1 MYAGLPQGSP
11 SQLSS
16 GPSLNRYAYVRT
28 NGAGK
33 AINFAEVCGTSIS
46 GKGYALSKCLSF
58 FLLPYH
64 PTIMILKHQLDYHHS
79 ALIYRVGFWSGL
91 FTSLISRL

>member
-16 GPSLNRYAYVRT
+16 GPSLNRDAYVRT
-28 NGAGK
+28 NGAGN

-46 GKGYALSKCLSF
+46 GEGYALSKCLSF
-58 FLLPYH
+58 
-64 PTIMILKHQLDYHHS
+64 
-79 ALIYRVGFWSGL
+79 
-91 FTSLISRL
+91 